1 MWEAVETEAGKV
13 RVAETE
19 ERRKE
24 GRSRKETE
32 RKERKIEVRKVT
44 EE

>member
-1 MWEAVETEAGKV
+1 VETETGKV

-19 ERRKE
+19 EEKNKPKK
-24 GRSRKETE
+24 GCKM
-32 RKERKIEVRKVT
+32 EVRKVT